1 MKRNQASLTA
11 MGIAIVRALE
21 LEKPVGERIIFDY
34 IDPSILGGA
43 ARHDEVRHLR
53 RYGRFSG
60 ERLSFGIPIASIAAF
75 LEARGFEQ
83 VLNADHVVLEKL
95 YFSAGDRPTSRCR
108 RLRHCLC
115 FGPV

>member
-1 MKRNQASLTA
+1 M
-11 MGIAIVRALE
+11 
-21 LEKPVGERIIFDY
+21 
-34 IDPSILGGA
+34 
-43 ARHDEVRHLR
+43 RHLR

-95 YFSAGDRPTSRCR
+95 YFSAGDRPR
-108 RLRHCLC
+108 
-115 FGPV
+115 PVADGYAIVSAVVQADSHDLGGRVV